1 VYTSPASAHATSED
15 HALRGS
21 RRSPDTSVSFS
32 FWLRL
37 CCFVVHLFL
46 IILSGLVGYV
56 WLSRHVCACLFLCM
70 HVIYYFSMSAELP
83 ALDNLTKPKSNII
96 DVSSSKNKSSFIVV
110 LRRNIVSPRYLI
122 TEKPENRMTAL
133 NVYQTIFISF
143 ISYVLKQLHDQRMKY
158 LGTQP

>member
-1 VYTSPASAHATSED
+1 
-15 HALRGS
+15 
-21 RRSPDTSVSFS
+21 
-32 FWLRL
+32 
-37 CCFVVHLFL
+37 
-46 IILSGLVGYV
+46 
-56 WLSRHVCACLFLCM
+56 M